1 MPVSNLPR
9 VSDEKPTVDPD
20 ETEDNLEKSSSG
32 TVVPE
37 EHRRRRVT
45 FFQRAGTEGNPL
57 EGLQVEAGGRWS
69 EAEADRKIREFLIR
83 LAGDRKLIHH
93 ADPVELARDNDL
105 LLLFGP
111 EQEEIF
117 AALAVRFPDETLAT
131 WTLLLSGGDS
141 AESFGPRSRAERRD
155 EAAISKSIKVA
166 FRRRVL
172 GMAATVVL
180 LITGGLFVR
189 TLFEEGIVDRSEQ
202 ALWLTGSG
210 SSPDDQDGQEE
221 LALGLP
227 IALPELVASLNT
239 VVAVVAGE
247 GSVEERVRTE
257 VPEGLL
263 SHAPGEISAT
273 IFRHRGGQVALVG
286 PSGWMDEACVRVS
299 VVDNRLRPFDVVT
312 YETAP
317 GVCPD
322 NLPGRLAT
330 VACQGDTVLILSLGI
345 PQGEVSLVEG
355 GTSWPEAV
363 RVGLESHHEN
373 WETLALRGTIS
384 VDTEQGDVVVPSYHG
399 EKGDTILV
407 RLGAGGFGECLLL

>member
-1 MPVSNLPR
+1 MPVSNLPK
-9 VSDEKPTVDPD
+9 VSDEIPMDD
-20 ETEDNLEKSSSG
+20 AEEAADDAENSASG
-32 TVVPE
+32 TMVPE

-45 FFQRAGTEGNPL
+45 FFQRAKAERSPL
-57 EGLQVEAGGRWS
+57 EGIQVEAGGRWS

-83 LAGDRKLIHH
+83 LAGDRKLVHH
-93 ADPVELARDNDL
+93 PDPVELARHNDL

-111 EQEEIF
+111 EQEETF

-141 AESFGPRSRAERRD
+141 SESFGPRSRAERRD
-155 EAAISKSIKVA
+155 EAALSKSIKAA

-172 GMAATVVL
+172 GMAAMAAL
-180 LITGGLFVR
+180 LIIGGLFVR

-202 ALWLTGSG
+202 SLWLTGSG
-210 SSPDDQDGQEE
+210 SSQDSQDGQEE

-227 IALPELVASLNT
+227 IALPELVASIDTL
-239 VVAVVAGE
+239 VAVVTGE
-247 GSVEERVRTE
+247 GPVEERVRTE

-263 SHAPGEISAT
+263 SHAPGEVSAT

-286 PSGWMDEACVRVS
+286 PAGWMDEACVRVS
-299 VVDNRLRPFDVVT
+299 VVDNRLRPFDVAT
-312 YETAP
+312 HETAP
-317 GVCPD
+317 GACPE

-330 VACQGDTVLILSLGI
+330 VACRGDTVLILSLGI

-384 VDTEQGDVVVPSYHG
+384 VDTAQGDVVVPSYHG

-407 RLGAGGFGECLLL
+407 RLGVGGFGECVLM